1 MLFAI
6 SLAQKLGVKYNLQ
19 AFSLH
24 PGVIWT
30 NLGNHLDWNI
40 EFSELRKTGS
50 HLFLAQTSLV
60 LTLTRQRGQ
69 ISG

>member
-6 SLAQKLGVKYNLQ
+6 SLAQKLGMKYNLQ

-30 NLGNHLDWNI
+30 NLGNHLDWNV
-40 EFSELRKTGS
+40 EFGELRKTGIP
-50 HLFLAQTSLV
+50 LIFP
-60 LTLTRQRGQ
+60 Q
-69 ISG
+69 ISVY

>member
-6 SLAQKLGVKYNLQ
+6 SLAQKIGVKHNLQ

-30 NLGNHLDWNI
+30 NLGSHIDWSV
-40 EFSELRKTGS
+40 EMDELRM
-50 HLFLAQTSLV
+50 
-60 LTLTRQRGQ
+60 
-69 ISG
+69 ISNPQKPFVRCASTNLS